1 MLFYPLIF
9 HPLHTFFYFPPSGDG
24 MPDPESEDESEY
36 SGMFGKDF
44 LDALYLKL
52 QEGMMRGA
60 GTGGAGGGV
69 TGIYLF
75 ASLFSCSMTIF
86 LFHLTPPILFM
97 FFLLF

>member
-1 MLFYPLIF
+1 
-9 HPLHTFFYFPPSGDG
+9 

-60 GTGGAGGGV
+60 GTGGTGGGF

-75 ASLFSCSMTIF
+75 ASLFSCSTTIF
-86 LFHLTPPILFM
+86 LFYLTPPI
-97 FFLLF
+97 FFIFFSPILISSHLI